1 MTSAQLRTIEGIFRA
16 ALDQQPEQLSA
27 FLDVA
32 CEGDEEL
39 RRNVETLLAGRKK
52 AADFM
57 KRQRSS
63 LRRRSF
69 KAGKLIRSLAR

>member
-32 CEGDEEL
+32 CEGDE
-39 RRNVETLLAGRKK
+39 NSVVTLKRFWLHGKK
-52 AADFM
+52 
-57 KRQRSS
+57 QPTS
-63 LRRRSF
+63 
-69 KAGKLIRSLAR
+69 